1 MEKVRPSP
9 NKSATLYKVGIIKTG
24 NDGNKWII
32 VENKNGVKKWQ
43 KHKIVTKK
51 EEKTEPNKDK
61 TKEPKKD
68 KMKESKKDKMKEP
81 TNDKM
86 KEPIKEPIKDKKEEI
101 NNIISK
107 KDLEKEVLKN
117 DTTNYIYKILTTK
130 IIPEINKLKIKT
142 FIVPLPLSYN
152 NIYWTDFPPDYIKE
166 TYNEYLYN
174 INYIYF
180 TFFMNYGGTE
190 INLNKNIKI
199 HFSNFN
205 KEIKIKIIDIF
216 EKYLFGYYIWNGSN
230 NTIMEIMFNKNNNIK
245 YIDKLLIKNEDK
257 YPSLF
262 ISIYSNIDFDENKNI
277 SNKLIKFVEK
287 TFVNYDLIWE
297 VNSYNIFFTINSF
310 DDKKIIEKLKT
321 YIKSQT
327 NIKKT
332 QFYFMKNK
340 DSEEEIWSYKS

>member
-24 NDGNKWII
+24 NDGNKWVI

-43 KHKIVTKK
+43 KHKIVT
-51 EEKTEPNKDK
+51 NKDK
-61 TKEPKKD
+61 IKEPKKET
-68 KMKESKKDKMKEP
+68 KIITNKEPLKDKTVVLK
-81 TNDKM
+81 ND
-86 KEPIKEPIKDKKEEI
+86 
-101 NNIISK
+101 ISK
-107 KDLEKEVLKN
+107 KDLEKVVLKN

-152 NIYWTDFPPDYIKE
+152 NINWTDFPPDYIKE

-199 HFSNFN
+199 HFSNLN
-205 KEIKIKIIDIF
+205 KENKIKIIDIF
-216 EKYLFGYYIWNGSN
+216 EKYLFGYYIWDASN
-230 NTIMEIMFNKNNNIK
+230 NTMMEILFNKNNNIK
-245 YIDKLLIKNEDK
+245 YINKSLIKSEDT

-262 ISIYSNIDFDENKNI
+262 ISMYSNIDFDENKKL

-287 TFVNYDLIWE
+287 TCVNYNVISE
-297 VNSYNIFFTINSF
+297 VDSYNIYFTINSF

-332 QFYFMKNK
+332 EFYFMINK